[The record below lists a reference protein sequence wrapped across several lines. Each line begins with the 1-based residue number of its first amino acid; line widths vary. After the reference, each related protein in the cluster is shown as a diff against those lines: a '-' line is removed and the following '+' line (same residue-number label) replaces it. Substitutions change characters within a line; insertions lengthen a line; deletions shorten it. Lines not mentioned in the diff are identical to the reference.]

1 MDQLEKIFNEVNIP
15 IDGNV
20 LAEMDFG
27 DISNSQWNE
36 SFEPIS
42 ENIFKCKY
50 CKNVSSLQHNL
61 NRHIKAFHSVSSFIC
76 SVRKCTFNRMDNL
89 RRHQST
95 VHGHPF
101 VQTTASTSESS
112 FRIRVHPYLEKENA
126 ASTSHAT
133 NDEEN
138 TRPIELFNFT
148 RKLRVWKSV
157 LSKKQS

>member
-1 MDQLEKIFNEVNIP
+1 MDLSEKIFNEVDIS

-20 LAEMDFG
+20 LAETDFG

-61 NRHIKAFHSVSSFIC
+61 NRHIKALHSVSSYIC
-76 SVRKCTFNRMDNL
+76 PVCKLTFNRMDNL

-95 VHGHPF
+95 VHGQPF
-101 VQTTASTSESS
+101 LQTTASTSESS
-112 FRIRVHPYLEKENA
+112 SRIE
-126 ASTSHAT
+126 ST
-133 NDEEN
+133 
-138 TRPIELFNFT
+138 L
-148 RKLRVWKSV
+148 
-157 LSKKQS
+157 LSS